1 MEKSFPICNYF
12 TCKWNKFSNQKA
24 EAYRIKKIII
34 LLYTAYRRCIL
45 DPQKQTDLKDGKRYS
60 MPIVTKRG
68 LGCYINI
75 RQNRLCQCYETKN
88 GIIY

>member
-24 EAYRIKKIII
+24 EAYRKIII
-34 LLYTAYRRCIL
+34 IQLYTAYRRRIL
-45 DPQKQTDLKDGKRYS
+45 DPKKQIDLKDGKRYS

-68 LGCYINI
+68 LGCDINI
-75 RQNRLCQCYETKN
+75 RQNRLGQCYETKN
-88 GIIY
+88 GIIC